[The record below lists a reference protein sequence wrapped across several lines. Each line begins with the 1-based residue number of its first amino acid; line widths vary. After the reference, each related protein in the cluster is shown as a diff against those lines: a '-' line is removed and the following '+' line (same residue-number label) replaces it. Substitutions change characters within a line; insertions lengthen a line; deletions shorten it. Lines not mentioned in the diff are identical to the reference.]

1 MRTIKILSTVIFF
14 VACGRAVAAGAP
26 KYAPVNG
33 TAAVPLVADNDYF
46 RQPGNTAPD
55 YWALAP
61 YYAPQ
66 KTGASCSAASA
77 AMAMNALLNARR
89 LRGDEEENFSE
100 EAVAAKAK
108 SFDWS
113 ALIGEKGDNG
123 RHGLTLEQLSAGVR
137 EALAASG
144 VKEPEVDGVSVST
157 DSKEALTAF
166 RAALEVNESSG
177 TDIMLIHFVQ
187 DALTGAPGGPF
198 AHISPI
204 GAYDAKTRRV
214 LVMDVDRRWYEPY
227 WASDAQVLKAMSI
240 KTKAFGY
247 GGYILIRAGK

>member
-1 MRTIKILSTVIFF
+1 MRSINLYGAILVLIAFCMPVT
-14 VACGRAVAAGAP
+14 AGAP
-26 KYAPVNG
+26 KYAPVDG
-33 TAAVPLVADNDYF
+33 VAAAPLGGDNDYF
-46 RQPGNTAPD
+46 RRSGNTAPD

-66 KTGASCSAASA
+66 KTEASCSAASA
-77 AMAMNALLNARR
+77 AMAINALLNARR

-108 SFDWS
+108 SFDWR

-123 RHGLTLEQLSAGVR
+123 RHGLTLAQLSAGLR

-157 DSKEALTAF
+157 DSKEALAAF
-166 RAALEVNESSG
+166 RAALEVNESSC

-187 DALTGAPGGPF
+187 DALTGVPGGSF
-198 AHISPI
+198 AHVSPV

-227 WASDAQVLKAMSI
+227 RASDAHVLKAMSI
-240 KTKAFGY
+240 RRCDKTT
-247 GGYILIRAGK
+247 